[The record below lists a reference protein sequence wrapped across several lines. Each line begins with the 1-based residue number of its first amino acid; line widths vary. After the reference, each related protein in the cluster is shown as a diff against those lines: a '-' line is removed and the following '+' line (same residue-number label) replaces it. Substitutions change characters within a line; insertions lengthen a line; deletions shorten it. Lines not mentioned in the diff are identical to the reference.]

1 MSYSVTTAWD
11 IYDFLSLY
19 MVWFYFCLP
28 NDYLLRQIILT
39 NIKSVVVSCV
49 PKPTDKALQHKLFDQ
64 MRNIR
69 IDLSRHILKNVPL
82 RFKIISICNPLVQ
95 FIIYNVTFEQANNT
109 FPLQVILTHT
119 TSECI
124 NCPVHFSLLNA
135 FPWEYNLFRSIKRL
149 YSLHKCIKPFQ
160 RTAIYGRNLW
170 KISLSLKFRQN
181 AKVYSTHFSWLSE
194 WRLYSW
200 SI

>member
-1 MSYSVTTAWD
+1 
-11 IYDFLSLY
+11 
-19 MVWFYFCLP
+19 
-28 NDYLLRQIILT
+28 
-39 NIKSVVVSCV
+39 
-49 PKPTDKALQHKLFDQ
+49 

-95 FIIYNVTFEQANNT
+95 FIIYNVTFEQVNNT

-149 YSLHKCIKPFQ
+149 YSVES
-160 RTAIYGRNLW
+160 LW
-170 KISLSLKFRQN
+170 KISLTLKFRQN
-181 AKVYSTHFSWLSE
+181 TKVVLD
-194 WRLYSW
+194 
-200 SI
+200 SIFLTFRMTIVQLVYFAISLEIF